1 MNKKYKNVIFD
12 LGGVLVNWKPNE
24 IILEV
29 FKNKKVAPVNDLRE
43 IWKSDIGKNLER
55 GLITQEE
62 AIKKLPERYS
72 KDDFSYF
79 LKNVHKHLFTL
90 EEGLKIFNTVK
101 SGGHKIYVLSNFQE
115 EHFAK
120 ASLKY
125 DFLKQVDGIILSFKV
140 KAIKP
145 EPKIYQALL
154 NNYSLNPEESIFIDD
169 MEENIAGA
177 KVLGIDGIV
186 CKNHDYVLEELKNK
200 GIV

>member
-1 MNKKYKNVIFD
+1 MIGSKIVSLKFLKDMRFMNKKYKNVIFD

-90 EEGLKIFNTVK
+90 EEGLKRK
-101 SGGHKIYVLSNFQE
+101 WKRKQE
-115 EHFAK
+115 VGLE
-120 ASLKY
+120 
-125 DFLKQVDGIILSFKV
+125 
-140 KAIKP
+140 
-145 EPKIYQALL
+145 ALINL
-154 NNYSLNPEESIFIDD
+154 
-169 MEENIAGA
+169 
-177 KVLGIDGIV
+177 
-186 CKNHDYVLEELKNK
+186 
-200 GIV
+200 